1 MTDAKGLH
9 QLYMEE
15 LQRKLVEGIQPRVG
29 QPVCSRV
36 EYTGS
41 SYEGTKVS
49 RSDTDMDFE
58 FDVMVI
64 LRCDADQLQVLHSF
78 DCT

>member
-1 MTDAKGLH
+1 MTNAKRLH

-15 LQRKLVEGIQPRVG
+15 LQRKLVERG
-29 QPVCSRV
+29 VCSRV

-41 SYEGTKVS
+41 TYEGTKVR

-64 LRCDADQLQVLHSF
+64 LLCDADQLQVLHSF